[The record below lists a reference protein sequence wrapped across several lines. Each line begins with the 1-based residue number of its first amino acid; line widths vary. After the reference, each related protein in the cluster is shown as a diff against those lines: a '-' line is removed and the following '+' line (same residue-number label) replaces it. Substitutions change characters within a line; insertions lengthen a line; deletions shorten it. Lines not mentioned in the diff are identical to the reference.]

1 MRFFQ
6 RRINWMYLVY
16 FLLALAF
23 VAIAKMM
30 GAGE

>member
-1 MRFFQ
+1 MSLPRHF
-6 RRINWMYLVY
+6 NWMYLVY